1 VLKSAAVRVA
11 LVHVHV
17 VHPHADRVG
26 RAEDVE
32 SFHADQEGVELADE
46 VVAILCGF
54 LTARILETKLAVLLE
69 AVHLEVLRYV
79 VARYPRS
86 RVGFAVAIMLVLALA
101 LLAAPLAAS
110 AEQVFRI
117 GILGNVP
124 LTDPE
129 GSRNWG
135 AFIQGL
141 RDLGYVEGRN
151 ITIEHRSSEG
161 HYERL
166 PELAAEL
173 ARLKVDVIVVPA
185 SQNAFAAKQA
195 TRTIPIVMTGDPDPV
210 GAGLVVSLARPGGN
224 VTGLSMLSPEM
235 VGKELELLKEIVPRV
250 SRVAILVNPT
260 NPTQTL
266 WLGHAKVAARTLGV
280 ELQALEARG
289 PDNFER
295 AFAAMTRERAGA
307 LFVVAD
313 GMFLLHRTRIVGLA
327 AKHRLP
333 AMYALRGFVDAGGLV
348 VYGASLSDNSRR
360 AATYVD
366 KILKGANP
374 ADLPIEQPTKLELV
388 INLKTAKAL
397 GLTIPPS
404 VLLRADEVI
413 Q

>member
-1 VLKSAAVRVA
+1 MRRIAGVILGTVA
-11 LVHVHV
+11 L
-17 VHPHADRVG
+17 
-26 RAEDVE
+26 
-32 SFHADQEGVELADE
+32 
-46 VVAILCGF
+46 
-54 LTARILETKLAVLLE
+54 
-69 AVHLEVLRYV
+69 
-79 VARYPRS
+79 
-86 RVGFAVAIMLVLALA
+86 MLA
-101 LLAAPLAAS
+101 LLATPLAAG

-173 ARLKVDVIVVPA
+173 ARLQVDVIVVPA

-195 TRTIPIVMTGDPDPV
+195 TRTIPIVMIGDPDPV
-210 GAGLVVSLARPGGN
+210 GAGLVASLAQPGGN

-260 NPTQTL
+260 NPTQPL
-266 WLGHAKVAARTLGV
+266 WLEHAKVAARTLGV
-280 ELQALEARG
+280 ELQAQEARG
-289 PDNFER
+289 PENFER

-307 LFVVAD
+307 LFVIAD
-313 GMFLLHRTRIVGLA
+313 GMFLLNRTRIVGLA

-333 AMYALRGFVDAGGLV
+333 TMYALRGFVDAGGLV
-348 VYGASLSDNSRR
+348 VYGASLTDNSRR

-366 KILKGANP
+366 KILKGAKP
-374 ADLPIEQPTKLELV
+374 ADLPVEQPTKFELV

-397 GLTIPPS
+397 GLKIPES
-404 VLLRADEVI
+404 LLQRADQVI
-413 Q
+413 E